1 MTDKVSGKLI
11 ASFKTMLNKYKI
23 AEKPKGPKGAPKG
36 PAAPTT
42 DCAPVKAFEKN
53 EVHPYLRSVKDEH
66 VFQLKT
72 THNSTIAEIRVI
84 EGLRDCLRGA
94 PDEAIVFH
102 MTGKNDFASWVK
114 DCVGD
119 WWLGS
124 RIEKVELSEPAA
136 TRAQLVRTLDDR
148 IARLRAH

>member
-11 ASFKTMLNKYKI
+11 ASFKAMLNKYRI
-23 AEKPKGPKGAPKG
+23 AEKPKGPKGPVAPATG
-36 PAAPTT
+36 N
-42 DCAPVKAFEKN
+42 APVKAFEKN
-53 EVHPYLRSVKDEH
+53 GLHPYLRRVKDEH
-66 VFQLKT
+66 SFKLKT
-72 THNSTIAEIRVI
+72 NHNSTIAEIHVI

-102 MTGKNDFASWVK
+102 MTGRNDFASWVK

-124 RIEKVELSEPAA
+124 RIEKVELADPAT
-136 TRAQLVRTLDDR
+136 TRAHLVRALDDR